1 MHSMVLTKIVIM
13 DNHHVHEVEPVISDA
28 GSLPAPV
35 LIGLAF
41 SKVKY
46 MMRSLETIDNIVLY
60 AFSSIGIY

>member
-1 MHSMVLTKIVIM
+1 M
-13 DNHHVHEVEPVISDA
+13 HEVEPVISDA